1 MNRTLSWGRR
11 PLKRVRSLCA
21 ACALGIGLMLAPGC
35 ESETTKRMGEQGS
48 IFAAFSLPTPAEAA
62 RFAVD
67 PYDANKRI
75 VGLALLSNAPFGGD
89 EVYLKVYRMAL
100 GAPPAE
106 KPDSDAGVQAVA
118 ARALSLH
125 GTGEDALLVLPLLE
139 NSDRRVRTDAVR
151 SLQRLHNPKA
161 IDGLIKRSSAL
172 TEEDVDARAES
183 VTALA
188 QYAEPRV
195 LQALLAAL
203 SDDSLVVNRAAT
215 YSLTTLTGQTLGD
228 DPRAWLDWLSKTR
241 APFEKRRQ
249 YVYPHFERDRFWY
262 EYIPFIP
269 PPPNEQPG
277 IPAGMN
283 PASSPPPG

>member
-1 MNRTLSWGRR
+1 M
-11 PLKRVRSLCA
+11 VVA
-21 ACALGIGLMLAPGC
+21 GLLIAGC
-35 ESETTKRMGEQGS
+35 SSDATRQMGEQGS
-48 IFAAFSLPTPAEAA
+48 IFAAFALPTPAEAA

-100 GAPPAE
+100 GGAPAD

-125 GTGEDALLVLPLLE
+125 GTGEDALLILPLLE
-139 NSDRRVRTDAVR
+139 NKDRRVRTDGVR
-151 SLQRLHNPKA
+151 SLQRLHNTAA

-172 TEEDVDARAES
+172 TEEDVDARAEAAS
-183 VTALA
+183 ALG

-203 SDDSLVVNRAAT
+203 SDNSLVVNRAASN
-215 YSLTTLTGQTLGD
+215 SLTTLTGQTFGE
-228 DPRAWLDWLSKTR
+228 DPRLWLEWLSQTR
-241 APFEKRRQ
+241 TPFANQRQ
-249 YVYPHFERDRFWY
+249 YVYPHFEREPFWY
-262 EYIPFIP
+262 EYLPFIP
-269 PPPNEQPG
+269 PPPNETPG
-277 IPAGMN
+277 VPAGMT
-283 PASSPPPG
+283 PGRASR